1 MNKFLNFLLSRQV
14 ITVAVVIVVCLF
26 LCTLS
31 KFVVSKIFSIKNK
44 NIDIKK
50 HRTIVNLV
58 SNLFRLFVL
67 AIGLIIVLQT
77 FGVDTASFVASLGVF
92 SLVIGLALQDVLKD
106 FISGAYLVFEGQ
118 YSIGDW
124 VKIGDFKGEVLASNF
139 RTTKLRAYTGEV
151 KIISNRNI
159 SEIIN
164 FSMSKN
170 TAIIDVAVAYE
181 SDLGKVREVL
191 DNLCELF
198 LGFNKEDI
206 NKYYEIM
213 KKNSDILGSKE
224 EFIQIIKG
232 IRKSFEFKIKDIILL
247 FKASKDGDSA
257 SAFHQKCDGKQFT
270 ITLVKTTKGKRFG
283 GFTRIAWHQNSNYSS
298 DRYAFV
304 FSFDYKE
311 NYYIYHYSGENA
323 IYGYSSYGPTF
334 GGGND
339 FYISNGCK
347 SNNDSYNNMS
357 SYYHTCLKSPLSG
370 EYNFMVEDYEV
381 FQLDLNN
388 YDPK

>member
-164 FSMSKN
+164 YSMSKN

-198 LGFNKEDI
+198 KKEKKVSSIECLGVQELENSGIVFRVIAMDSYI
-206 NKYYEIM
+206 N
-213 KKNSDILGSKE
+213 
-224 EFIQIIKG
+224 
-232 IRKSFEFKIKDIILL
+232 
-247 FKASKDGDSA
+247 
-257 SAFHQKCDGKQFT
+257 T
-270 ITLVKTTKGKRFG
+270 ITLSRMIKEEIVNAF
-283 GFTRIAWHQNSNYSS
+283 NESNITIPYPQVVVHS
-298 DRYAFV
+298 A
-304 FSFDYKE
+304 K
-311 NYYIYHYSGENA
+311 
-323 IYGYSSYGPTF
+323 
-334 GGGND
+334 
-339 FYISNGCK
+339 
-347 SNNDSYNNMS
+347 
-357 SYYHTCLKSPLSG
+357 
-370 EYNFMVEDYEV
+370 
-381 FQLDLNN
+381 
-388 YDPK
+388 